1 MVEEIGKIAE
11 EARQKF
17 AEVESADELE
27 KLRIKYLGKRGL
39 LASFLKKI
47 GSLDSE
53 HRPAAGKA
61 INETKRSVA
70 SFFDD
75 ARQRLERAGRAG
87 DVSQVFDYSLPA
99 YPFPRGFLHPCTQV
113 MDEII
118 DIFVEMGFRVELGP
132 EVELDYYNFEALNTP
147 RDHPARDLHD
157 TFYISDEVLLRT
169 HTSPVQVR
177 VMENVDPPVQMIS
190 PGVAYRRDADVTHL
204 PMFSQVEGLLVD
216 RGVTFGHLKGVLME
230 FARQMFGES
239 RRTRFRPHFFP
250 FTEPSAEMDIS
261 CGVCGGKGCRACKGT
276 GWLEILGCGM
286 VHPHVLEMVHYDAEE
301 FTGFAFGMG
310 VERITMLKYDI
321 GDIRLLLENDLRFL
335 RQF

>member
-1 MVEEIGKIAE
+1 MIEEIGRIAE
-11 EARQKF
+11 EAREQF
-17 AEVESADELE
+17 ASVLGAEGLE

-39 LASFLKKI
+39 FTSFLKKI

-53 HRPAAGKA
+53 LRPAAGKA
-61 INETKRSVA
+61 VNEARRAVA
-70 SFFDD
+70 SFFEE
-75 ARQRLERAGRAG
+75 AKQRLESAGAAE
-87 DVSQVFDYSLPA
+87 DVSRSFDHTLVS
-99 YPFPRGFLHPCTQV
+99 YPFAKGFLHPCTQV

-157 TFYISDEVLLRT
+157 TFYISDDVLLRT

-177 VMENVDPPVQMIS
+177 VMEKIDPPVQMIS
-190 PGVAYRRDADVTHL
+190 PGVAYRRDADITHL

-230 FARQMFGES
+230 FARQMFGED

-261 CGVCGGKGCRACKGT
+261 CGVCGGKGCRACKGS

-286 VHPHVLEMVHYDAEE
+286 VHPHVLEMVHYDTEE

-310 VERITMLKYDI
+310 VERITMLKFDI
-321 GDIRLLLENDLRFL
+321 DDIRLLLENDLRFL
-335 RQF
+335 KQF

>member
-1 MVEEIGKIAE
+1 MIDNIGKISE
-11 EARQKF
+11 EARESF
-17 AEVESADELE
+17 ASVGSSDKLE
-27 KLRIKYLGKRGL
+27 ELRIKYLGKRGIMATL
-39 LASFLKKI
+39 LKEI
-47 GSLDSE
+47 GALDNE

-61 INETKRSVA
+61 IN
-70 SFFDD
+70 D
-75 ARQRLERAGRAG
+75 ARRAISSYFDEAKARLDTVISGKSR
-87 DVSQVFDYSLPA
+87 VFDYTLPA
-99 YPFPRGFLHPCTQV
+99 YPFPKGFLHPCTQV
-113 MDEII
+113 MDEIV

-157 TFYISDEVLLRT
+157 TFYISEDVLLRT

-177 VMENVDPPVQMIS
+177 VMEKVDPPVQMIS

-230 FARQMFGES
+230 FARQMFGEN
-239 RRTRFRPHFFP
+239 RKTRFRPHYFP

-261 CGVCGGKGCRACKGT
+261 CGVCSGKGCRACKGT

-286 VHPHVLEMVHYDAEE
+286 VHPHVLEMVHYDTEA

-310 VERITMLKYDI
+310 IERITMLKYDI
-321 GDIRLLLENDLRFL
+321 ADIRLLLENDLRFL
-335 RQF
+335 KQF

>member
-1 MVEEIGKIAE
+1 MIKEIGEIAE
-11 EARQKF
+11 EAQKKF
-17 AEVESADELE
+17 ASVECAEDLE

-39 LASFLKKI
+39 LVSFLKKI
-47 GSLDSE
+47 GTLDSE
-53 HRPAAGKA
+53 LRPAAGKV
-61 INETKRSVA
+61 INETKRAVV

-75 ARQRLERAGRAG
+75 AKQRLERAGRGKDA
-87 DVSQVFDYSLPA
+87 SRSFDYSLPA
-99 YPFPRGFLHPCTQV
+99 YPFPKGLLHPCTQV

-132 EVELDYYNFEALNTP
+132 EVEFDYYNFEALNTP

-276 GWLEILGCGM
+276 GRLETLGCGM
-286 VHPHVLEMVHYDAEE
+286 VHPHVLEMVHFDAEE

-310 VERITMLKYDI
+310 IERITMLKYDI

-335 RQF
+335 KQF